1 MKIDQN
7 LNWNIALHCTALLY
21 LLATK
26 GAQGVDYRVLVLRY
40 IGSNKFTSRIMLAIS
55 LFYLVLSWAE
65 PTQLCTLTL
74 ILKCHA
80 SKDQLQLDPC
90 KEDASSF
97 LMQSCISPET
107 FLLM

>member
-55 LFYLVLSWAE
+55 LFYLVLSWADRVRE
-65 PTQLCTLTL
+65 ALGPPPPNVC
-74 ILKCHA
+74 
-80 SKDQLQLDPC
+80 SNWP
-90 KEDASSF
+90 SF
-97 LMQSCISPET
+97 SRT
-107 FLLM
+107 